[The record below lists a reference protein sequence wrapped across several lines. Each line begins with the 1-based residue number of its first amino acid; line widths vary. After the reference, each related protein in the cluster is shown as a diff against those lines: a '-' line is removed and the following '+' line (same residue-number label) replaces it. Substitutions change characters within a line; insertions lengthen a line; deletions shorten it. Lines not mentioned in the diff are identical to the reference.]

1 MDSLTAHALLC
12 QRLDRSAL
20 PCHCLIG
27 GMDAWPAAATAAVAL
42 AGYLDDAQSDQDLDD
57 GLEHFQTLCRIGGI
71 IDAESW
77 QRETGNVIAQL
88 MAWGDKVTA
97 GAGE

>member
-1 MDSLTAHALLC
+1 MDSLTAHALFC
-12 QRLDRSAL
+12 QRTDRSAL
-20 PCHCLIG
+20 PADCTIE
-27 GMDAWPAAATAAVAL
+27 GMDAWPAAATAAVAM

-71 IDAESW
+71 IDADTW
-77 QRETGNVIAQL
+77 RHETGCVIAQL
-88 MAWGDKVTA
+88 MAWGDRVTA